1 VLLCKTTTNRY
12 PARFGFDRRDE
23 LIRRWEADPT
33 VKCRINRRDRQHARP
48 DFVDRGDMG
57 VWWECIPGYLAFEQE
72 CSANCQTSC
81 VPFSGPWKSC
91 NSLVPRPADGARV
104 GCGRVGLAAP
114 SLGKLVLGS
123 AGPLG

>member
-1 VLLCKTTTNRY
+1 M
-12 PARFGFDRRDE
+12 FGE
-23 LIRRWEADPT
+23 LSNEL
-33 VKCRINRRDRQHARP
+33 RP
-48 DFVDRGDMG
+48 LF
-57 VWWECIPGYLAFEQE
+57 
-72 CSANCQTSC
+72 
-81 VPFSGPWKSC
+81 GPVEIG